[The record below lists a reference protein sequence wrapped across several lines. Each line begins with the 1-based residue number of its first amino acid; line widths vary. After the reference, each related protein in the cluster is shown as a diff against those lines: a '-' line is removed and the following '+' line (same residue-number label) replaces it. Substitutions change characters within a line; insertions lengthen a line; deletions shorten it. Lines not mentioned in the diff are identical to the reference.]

1 MKETTVEFNVGD
13 IVYALKGRNR
23 INDNLAVLKQKV
35 EAVLLEVN
43 SDGRITEVSY
53 ILTDDLN
60 KDRSTKARAVFSSL
74 EEAIKYANI
83 NKE

>member
-1 MKETTVEFNVGD
+1 MKEITAEFNVGD

-23 INDNLAVLKQKV
+23 ITDDLAVLKQKV

-43 SDGRITEVSY
+43 SDGWVTKVSY

-60 KDRSTKARAVFSSL
+60 KDRSTKAKAVFATL
-74 EEAIKYANI
+74 EEAIMYANI
-83 NKE
+83 NEE

>member
-1 MKETTVEFNVGD
+1 MKEATVEFNVGD

-43 SDGRITEVSY
+43 SNGWITEVSY

-60 KDRSTKARAVFSSL
+60 KDRSTKAHAVFATL
-74 EEAIKYANI
+74 KEAIVYANT
-83 NKE
+83 NGE

>member
-1 MKETTVEFNVGD
+1 MKETTVEFNIGD

-23 INDNLAVLKQKV
+23 INNNLAVLKQKV

-43 SDGRITEVSY
+43 SDGWTTEVSY

-60 KDRSTKARAVFSSL
+60 KDRSTKAKAVFATL
-74 EEAIKYANI
+74 EEAIVYANI
-83 NKE
+83 NEE